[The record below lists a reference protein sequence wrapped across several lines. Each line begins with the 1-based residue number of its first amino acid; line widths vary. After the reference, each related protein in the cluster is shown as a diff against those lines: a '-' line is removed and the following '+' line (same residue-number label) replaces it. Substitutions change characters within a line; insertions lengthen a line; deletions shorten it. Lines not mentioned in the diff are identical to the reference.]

1 MPGWLGSAPPASC
14 PHSRVPATC
23 TGRARDQESPGP
35 PESRTQGVCSR
46 PQLPVALLWTRVA
59 ARAWATRAERAV
71 RAPHPQAP
79 GGMRGPLG
87 LVQEQ
92 ENRPGCVARPPSAQ
106 AIKTPRTHRRDLRE
120 SFLLRP
126 DRRAARAGALL
137 LPTATQAPTQ
147 TLRSSAPLVRGPLR
161 GRGGWGKGGP
171 DPGPLQGA
179 AGPPSRPCGAT
190 SSRDA
195 GEAGKA
201 RGRGRRGRCRSP
213 RNEQTE
219 RPSREGPSLTR
230 GFSAHGSAPGEAGRG
245 RAEDRGRG
253 EPTEGTQQS
262 RECALSERRSPR
274 CFLARGTRPASRTAA
289 GPGGRPLA
297 SGPALRAAR
306 GRRPSQTYRERAQ
319 HVRAR
324 RRTRRHTCH
333 LRARA
338 RLPAARLT
346 SPSRGSAPPGLR
358 PRRPRRGPRRHTAPP

>member
-161 GRGGWGKGGP
+161 GRGGWGKGDL

-213 RNEQTE
+213 
-219 RPSREGPSLTR
+219 PPK
-230 GFSAHGSAPGEAGRG
+230 
-245 RAEDRGRG
+245 RADRA
-253 EPTEGTQQS
+253 
-262 RECALSERRSPR
+262 AL
-274 CFLARGTRPASRTAA
+274 
-289 GPGGRPLA
+289 PGGPVPHAWL
-297 SGPALRAAR
+297 LC
-306 GRRPSQTYRERAQ
+306 
-319 HVRAR
+319 
-324 RRTRRHTCH
+324 TRQ
-333 LRARA
+333 
-338 RLPAARLT
+338 
-346 SPSRGSAPPGLR
+346 R
-358 PRRPRRGPRRHTAPP
+358 PRGGGARPRRGPRTGRAHGGDTAVS